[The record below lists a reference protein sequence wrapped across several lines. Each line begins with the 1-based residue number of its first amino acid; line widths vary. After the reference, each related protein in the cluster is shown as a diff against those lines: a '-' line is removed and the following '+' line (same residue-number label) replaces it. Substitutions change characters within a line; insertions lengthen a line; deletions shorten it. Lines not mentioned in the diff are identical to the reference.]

1 MATKKEIKEFLKE
14 SGYTESDMQKFW
26 EENIETNKVI
36 GSLNKYGKTWKDLNL
51 PCIKQLPTQKQRD
64 LDYIKNKEM
73 EEKRI
78 MEEKKKQEELE
89 EWKKEHFEEY
99 ILGKID
105 KDEDLTEDEIKRLVW
120 DYEVEQEE
128 GDSGRWTQS
137 MTSYVKLLN
146 RFFVIYWESGLTEC
160 QENEYLE
167 QPEEVERVEYDKLI
181 PEHYEHVV
189 EWRTVK

>member
-89 EWKKEHFEEY
+89 EWKEEHFEEY
-99 ILGKID
+99 I
-105 KDEDLTEDEIKRLVW
+105 
-120 DYEVEQEE
+120 
-128 GDSGRWTQS
+128 
-137 MTSYVKLLN
+137 
-146 RFFVIYWESGLTEC
+146 VIYWESGLTEC

-181 PEHYEHVV
+181 PEHYEHIV